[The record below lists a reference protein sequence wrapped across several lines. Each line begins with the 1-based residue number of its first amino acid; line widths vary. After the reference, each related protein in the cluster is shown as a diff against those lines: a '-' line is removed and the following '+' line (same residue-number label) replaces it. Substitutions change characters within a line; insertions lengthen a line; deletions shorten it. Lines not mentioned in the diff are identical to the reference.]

1 VIDAVGN
8 TVGDA
13 DADRR
18 AWADDVLRSL
28 CHLAE
33 LERGIL
39 TLSYFDQLT
48 QAEIAA
54 RLGIP
59 VSLVRRHAASGLQ
72 LLAGHLESSSVVTD
86 LASRAL

>member
-1 VIDAVGN
+1 MVIDIIDN
-8 TVGDA
+8 A

-18 AWADDVLRSL
+18 AWAADVLGSL

-33 LERGIL
+33 LQRGIL
-39 TLSYFDQLT
+39 TLSYFDRLT
-48 QAEIAA
+48 QAEIAV

-72 LLAGHLESSSVVTD
+72 LLAGHLEPSSVGD
-86 LASRAL
+86 LAVP